1 MTAYTIRPFEKTDA
15 DYETIVAIW
24 NAYRPDDKTTVEIMK
39 YWDTTRNPDLPYQRM
54 LVSTDNQVVAYGMYR
69 QNETMQ
75 KAKKYNIGV
84 VVHPDHAH
92 QQEARVFFHDYAYA
106 QITHLDLVAIAS
118 DTREGCE
125 EDIRYFL
132 DNGFEQR
139 MRYPVSQLDVPA
151 FDPAPYDTLLKKM
164 VDAGVEIIT
173 VKQLQTE
180 QPEKWLEIMYP
191 LDMQIIS
198 DMPSPNEYVPTP
210 FEQYCKNYKDDPM
223 FLPEACFLARIGDEY
238 IGASNLWKDAFGTD
252 KLWVGLTGV
261 LDKYRRRGIATALKI
276 YTINF
281 AKQYGAK
288 IIEADNE
295 ENNPMFQIN
304 LGLGFQPEPA
314 YLDFEKPLREAIKEA

>member
-1 MTAYTIRPFEKTDA
+1 MTAYTIRPFEKTDV
-15 DYETIVAIW
+15 DYETIIAIW
-24 NAYRPDDKTTVEIMK
+24 NAYRPDDQITLEIMK
-39 YWDTTRNPDLPYQRM
+39 YWDRTRNPNLPYQRM
-54 LVSTDNQVVAYGMYR
+54 LISADNQVVAYGTYR

-75 KAKKYNIGV
+75 KAKKYGMGV

-92 QQEARVFFHDYAYA
+92 QQEVRAFFFDYATA
-106 QITHLDLVAIAS
+106 QITNLDLVAIACG
-118 DTREGCE
+118 TREDRE

-151 FDPAPYDTLLKKM
+151 FDPTPYDALLKKT
-164 VDAGVEIIT
+164 VDAGIEIIT
-173 VKQLQTE
+173 VKQLQAE
-180 QPEKWLEIMYP
+180 QPDKWLEIMYP
-191 LDMQIIS
+191 LDIQIIS
-198 DMPSPNEYVPTP
+198 DMPSTDEYVPIS
-210 FEQYCKNYKDDPM
+210 FEQYVKSYTDDPV

-238 IGASNLWKDAFGTD
+238 IGASNLWKDATSTE

-261 LDKYRRRGIATALKI
+261 LKAYRRRGIATAMKI

-295 ENNPMFQIN
+295 ENNPMYQIN
-304 LGLGFQPEPA
+304 LRLGFQPKPA
-314 YLDFEKPLREAIKEA
+314 YLDYEKPLKEPVKES